1 MSSKAQAKLAI
12 VRQLIERA
20 SDSVVRSLEQALVS
34 SSGGPY
40 NAATEALCEMIA
52 QERRIRRTQSVVFAP
67 VIAPFVRRPR
77 MLPTLQ
83 YPPETLKVLWR
94 ELKELQ
100 GPLLERAVAAV
111 AADAS
116 GHESYVVF
124 DEVCAAAATVL
135 DTGEAPNAV
144 ALVANLPG
152 GVAQLSQLLRL
163 APSLR
168 GVIPRLDGWLRNLNG
183 DNVASVRLAFK
194 DSAVICDDGGLLM
207 MEILCAQLQEP
218 WQILRL
224 ISAVMDHPADSF
236 VAISELAPFGERIM
250 ADVGARIDALK
261 RFDPVQGPEA
271 GRAAAVSIAIA
282 VQEIGEFEQW
292 FKLSR
297 DSVWGKR
304 IFEMKRNLAAGVEA
318 RLKEVEPS
326 VAQALPLAT
335 KPFGGKSL
343 RAPAKLVEDP
353 STAAVFKAD
362 GLLAFMD
369 GVRSSASA
377 GGYGSYRIKVMEA
390 LDERLDHYTED
401 LIDRLLT
408 DAGRGGPPV
417 ERVRAYLE
425 IAARFVAQVRDPKAA
440 DIIRRRSASAQA
452 A

>member
-1 MSSKAQAKLAI
+1 MSSKAEAKLAI

-20 SDSVVRSLEQALVS
+20 SDSVVRSLEQALMG
-34 SSGGPY
+34 SGGSY
-40 NAATEALCEMIA
+40 NAASEALCEMIA
-52 QERRIRRTQSVVFAP
+52 AERRVRRTQSVVFAP

-77 MLPTLQ
+77 LLPTLQ
-83 YPPETLKVLWR
+83 YPPDTLKVLWR
-94 ELKELQ
+94 DLRATRAELLDK
-100 GPLLERAVAAV
+100 AVDAV
-111 AADAS
+111 AADATA
-116 GHESYVVF
+116 HDSYAVF
-124 DEVCAAAATVL
+124 DEVCIAAAAAL
-135 DTGEAPNAV
+135 DAGEAPAAA

-207 MEILCAQLQEP
+207 MEILSAQLQEP

-224 ISAVMDHPADSF
+224 ISAVMDHPADGF

-250 ADVGARIDALK
+250 ADIGSRIDALK
-261 RFDPVQGPEA
+261 RFDAGQGPEA
-271 GRAAAVSIAIA
+271 GRAAAAAIAVA

-292 FKLSR
+292 LKLSR
-297 DSVWGKR
+297 DSGWGAR
-304 IFEMKRNLAAGVEA
+304 IFELKRNLAAGVEA
-318 RLKEVEPS
+318 RLKEVEPA
-326 VAQALPLAT
+326 VAQALPQT
-335 KPFGGKSL
+335 SKPFGTKSL
-343 RAPAKLVEDP
+343 RAPAKLTDDP
-353 STAAVFKAD
+353 NPTAVFKAE

-369 GVRSSASA
+369 GVRSSAPA
-377 GGYGSYRIKVMEA
+377 GGYGSFRGKVVES
-390 LDERLDHYTED
+390 LDERLDHYAED

>member
-1 MSSKAQAKLAI
+1 MSGKAEAKLAI

-34 SSGGPY
+34 SGGGY
-40 NAATEALCEMIA
+40 NAATEALCDMIA
-52 QERRIRRTQSVVFAP
+52 QERRIRRAQSVVFAP

-83 YPPETLKVLWR
+83 YPPDTLKVLWR
-94 ELKELQ
+94 ELKLLH
-100 GPLLERAVAAV
+100 GPLLERAVDAIAS
-111 AADAS
+111 DAS
-116 GHESYVVF
+116 GHESYVIF
-124 DEVCAAAATVL
+124 DEVCAVAAEAL
-135 DTGEAPNAV
+135 ETGAAPQA
-144 ALVANLPG
+144 ASLVANLPG

-207 MEILCAQLQEP
+207 MEILSAQLQEP

-224 ISAVMDHPADSF
+224 ISAVMDHPSDGF
-236 VAISELAPFGERIM
+236 VAISELAPFGERVM

-271 GRAAAVSIAIA
+271 GRAAAASIAIA

-292 FKLSR
+292 FKLGR

-318 RLKEVEPS
+318 RLKEVEPA
-326 VAQALPLAT
+326 VAQALPT

-353 STAAVFKAD
+353 STSAVFKAD

-377 GGYGSYRIKVMEA
+377 GGYGSYRAKVMEA

-417 ERVRAYLE
+417 DRVRAYLE

>member
-1 MSSKAQAKLAI
+1 MSGKAEAKLAI

-34 SSGGPY
+34 SGGGY
-40 NAATEALCEMIA
+40 NAATEALCDMIA
-52 QERRIRRTQSVVFAP
+52 QERRIRRAQSVVFAP

-83 YPPETLKVLWR
+83 YPPDTLKVLWR
-94 ELKELQ
+94 ELKLLH
-100 GPLLERAVAAV
+100 GPLLERAVDAIAS
-111 AADAS
+111 DAS
-116 GHESYVVF
+116 GHESYVIF
-124 DEVCAAAATVL
+124 DEVCAVAAEAL
-135 DTGEAPNAV
+135 ETGAAPQA
-144 ALVANLPG
+144 ASLVANLPG

-207 MEILCAQLQEP
+207 MEILSAQLQEP

-224 ISAVMDHPADSF
+224 ISAVMDHPSDGF
-236 VAISELAPFGERIM
+236 VAISELAPFGERVM

-271 GRAAAVSIAIA
+271 GRAAAASIAIA

-292 FKLSR
+292 FKLGR
-297 DSVWGKR
+297 DSV
-304 IFEMKRNLAAGVEA
+304 VEA
-318 RLKEVEPS
+318 RLKEVEPA

-353 STAAVFKAD
+353 STSAVFKAD

-377 GGYGSYRIKVMEA
+377 GGYGSYRAKVMEA

-417 ERVRAYLE
+417 DRVRAYLE